1 MKVTTR
7 FLFVSGT
14 LMAAAAGTLALP
26 GVARA
31 ELPERKSPLA
41 DAPAV
46 RHRAELRQY
55 RFEIGPGVTTT
66 VGQDFYHAVMVGGK
80 ASFFLSDWLA
90 IGGFFGHNVTP
101 GMKTSFHER
110 VEGVLPANK
119 GMDRTPTQTEAYN
132 GMNKIGQAMGVQAEV
147 IPFSGKYSLFG
158 KIFANYDLYGFG
170 GPGFINFKGNRPD
183 CTMPGNSCPVTGMKV
198 GANFGVGFRTFIND
212 FVSLNIE
219 FRDVLLKNNPSGR
232 DETGDQIANDE
243 DLSLDSNYM
252 VGFNFTFLLPPT
264 ARTSD

>member
-7 FLFVSGT
+7 YLFVSAMS
-14 LMAAAAGTLALP
+14 LSAAAFTLPKA
-26 GVARA
+26 ARA

-46 RHRAELRQY
+46 RHRAELRQF

-101 GMKTSFHER
+101 GLKTSFHER
-110 VEGVLPANK
+110 VDGVLPEKSN
-119 GMDRTPTQTEAYN
+119 DRTPTRTEAYN
-132 GMNKIGQAMGVQAEV
+132 GMNKIGQAMAVQAEL

-158 KIFANYDLYGFG
+158 KIFANYDLYAFG
-170 GPGFINFKGNRPD
+170 GPGFINFKGNRPACPD
-183 CTMPGNSCPVTGMKV
+183 NMPGNSCPVTGMKV
-198 GANFGVGFRTFIND
+198 GANFGIGFRTFIND
-212 FVSLNIE
+212 YFSLNIE

-232 DETGDQIANDE
+232 DETGDKIANAE

-252 VGFNFTFLLPPT
+252 VGFNLTFLLPPT
-264 ARTSD
+264 ARVSD